1 MLVKCDNDLYFIL
14 SCILYKACITE
25 TVMDDLSNFFKN
37 LLQNVKR
44 FLLQIKNRIPN
55 LRWQLQNNKPL
66 AFLCIAVLG
75 ILLFSSLKGLI
86 KSPAS
91 ADRKQLKVEVHTKV
105 LATEPMYKTVTLFGQ
120 TNAAA
125 KIVVVNKYAGMITD
139 VQKDLGDKDI
149 NIQVNRAE
157 ADYKSYDA
165 YTERYDAT
173 FNSNYQKYISEYN
186 LKKTNFDRYTELFK
200 KGAVSKLALDEA
212 EQQMLSAKANLDSLT
227 SQKLYE
233 GKPAYV
239 AERAQRAEQ
248 RRNSMLLLENQ
259 REDMTIRAPRDGV
272 ITYRNAE
279 AGSYAQAGS
288 HLFTIVDNS
297 SLHLDCQVSEYDA
310 QAGSHL
316 FTIVDNSSLH
326 LDCQVSEYDAALLKT
341 GESVSVLVESLGKKY
356 PGKITFVS
364 PDKSKE
370 TKNYL
375 VRVALDKADGQLKS
389 GMFAKGS
396 LRFLQKDNA
405 LFINRSAVLEL
416 NGKQYAFVLGED
428 KKAHRKIIQ
437 PGIRNTEELEIVSGL
452 KAGDKVITD
461 NVSRLRE
468 GLEVT
473 DLGKKD
479 EEK

>member
-1 MLVKCDNDLYFIL
+1 
-14 SCILYKACITE
+14 
-25 TVMDDLSNFFKN
+25 MDDLSNFFKN
-37 LLQNVKR
+37 LLQNAKR

-75 ILLFSSLKGLI
+75 VLLFSSLKGLI

-105 LATEPMYKTVTLFGQ
+105 LAAEPMYKTVTLFGQ

-139 VQKDLGDKDI
+139 VQKDLGDKVSAGDVLAQQDLKDI

-233 GKPAYV
+233 GKPLTSQKLYEGKPAYV

-259 REDMTIRAPRDGV
+259 RADMTIRAPRDGV

-279 AGSYAQAGS
+279 AGSYVQAGS

-310 QAGSHL
+310 ALLKTG
-316 FTIVDNSSLH
+316 
-326 LDCQVSEYDAALLKT
+326 DAALLKT

-396 LRFLQKDNA
+396 LRFLQKDKA

-428 KKAHRKIIQ
+428 KKAHRTGQK
-437 PGIRNTEELEIVSGL
+437 G
-452 KAGDKVITD
+452 
-461 NVSRLRE
+461 
-468 GLEVT
+468 
-473 DLGKKD
+473 
-479 EEK
+479 

>member
-1 MLVKCDNDLYFIL
+1 M
-14 SCILYKACITE
+14 
-25 TVMDDLSNFFKN
+25 
-37 LLQNVKR
+37 
-44 FLLQIKNRIPN
+44 
-55 LRWQLQNNKPL
+55 
-66 AFLCIAVLG
+66 
-75 ILLFSSLKGLI
+75 
-86 KSPAS
+86 
-91 ADRKQLKVEVHTKV
+91 
-105 LATEPMYKTVTLFGQ
+105 
-120 TNAAA
+120 
-125 KIVVVNKYAGMITD
+125 
-139 VQKDLGDKDI
+139 
-149 NIQVNRAE
+149 
-157 ADYKSYDA
+157 
-165 YTERYDAT
+165 
-173 FNSNYQKYISEYN
+173 
-186 LKKTNFDRYTELFK
+186 
-200 KGAVSKLALDEA
+200 
-212 EQQMLSAKANLDSLT
+212 
-227 SQKLYE
+227 
-233 GKPAYV
+233 

-259 REDMTIRAPRDGV
+259 RADMTIRAPRDGV
-272 ITYRNAE
+272 ITFRNAE
-279 AGSYAQAGS
+279 AGSY
-288 HLFTIVDNS
+288 
-297 SLHLDCQVSEYDA
+297 A

-396 LRFLQKDNA
+396 LRFLQKDKA

-428 KKAHRKIIQ
+428 KKAHRKAIR

-468 GLEVT
+468 GLVVT

>member
-1 MLVKCDNDLYFIL
+1 
-14 SCILYKACITE
+14 
-25 TVMDDLSNFFKN
+25 MDGLSNFFKN
-37 LLQNVKR
+37 FLQYVKKSLVQIQNVFFRLKDY
-44 FLLQIKNRIPN
+44 LQD
-55 LRWQLQNNKPL
+55 NKPL
-66 AFLCIAVLG
+66 AFLCI
-75 ILLFSSLKGLI
+75 ILAGFLFFSGVRHLQTNSV
-86 KSPAS
+86 S
-91 ADRKQLKVEVHTKV
+91 ADRKPVVIEVHTKV
-105 LATEPMYKTVTLFGQ
+105 LAEEPMYKTVTLFGQ

-125 KIVVVNKYAGMITD
+125 KIVVVNKYAGMITE
-139 VQKDLGDKDI
+139 VHRDLGDKVSAGDVLAQQDLKDI

-272 ITYRNAE
+272 ITFRNAE

-310 QAGSHL
+310 
-316 FTIVDNSSLH
+316 
-326 LDCQVSEYDAALLKT
+326 ALLKT
-341 GESVSVLVESLGKKY
+341 GETVSVLVESLGKKY

-396 LRFLQKDNA
+396 LRFLQKDKA

>member
-1 MLVKCDNDLYFIL
+1 MNFT
-14 SCILYKACITE
+14 S
-25 TVMDDLSNFFKN
+25 SFFKKV
-37 LLQNVKR
+37 LQNVKDAFQQLKSNMPKIR
-44 FLLQIKNRIPN
+44 YYFQNR
-55 LRWQLQNNKPL
+55 KPL
-66 AFLCIAVLG
+66 ALLCVAVVGL
-75 ILLFSSLKGLI
+75 LLFSAMRGLQH
-86 KSPAS
+86 KSIGH
-91 ADRKQLKVEVHTKV
+91 DRKPVTIEVHTK
-105 LATEPMYKTVTLFGQ
+105 AIIAEPMYKTVTLFGQ
-120 TNAAA
+120 ISAAA
-125 KIVVVNKYAGMITD
+125 RINVVNKYAGMITE
-139 VQKDLGDKDI
+139 VQKDLGDTVAVGDILAQQDLKDI
-149 NIQVNRAE
+149 NIQIDRAE
-157 ADYKSYDA
+157 ADFKSYDA

-173 FNSNYQKYISEYN
+173 FNSNYQKYKSDYD
-186 LKKTNFDRYTELFK
+186 LKKTNYERYTELFK
-200 KGAVSKLALDEA
+200 KGAVSKLALDES
-212 EQQMLSAKANLDSLT
+212 EQQMLSAKANLESLT
-227 SQKLYE
+227 NQKLYD

-259 REDMTIRAPRDGV
+259 RADMTIRAPRDGV
-272 ITYRNAE
+272 ITFRNAE
-279 AGSYAQAGS
+279 AGSYVQAGS

-297 SLHLDCQVSEYDA
+297 SLHLDCQVP
-310 QAGSHL
+310 
-316 FTIVDNSSLH
+316 
-326 LDCQVSEYDAALLKT
+326 EYDAALLKT
-341 GESVSVLVESLGKKY
+341 GESVSVLVESLGKTY

-396 LRFLQKDNA
+396 LRFLQKDKA
-405 LFINRSAVLEL
+405 LFMNRSAVLEL